1 VFPGVSD
8 AAPALTQRIAEFERN
23 FKVNALGPVVLFQS
37 FYDLLSKST
46 KPEKKFIVT
55 STALGSQAM
64 AGAGP
69 FAAYGMS
76 KAAVNHFGLK
86 VHKEHGEKDKLVVVL
101 VHPG

>member
-37 FYDLLSKST
+37 FSKST